1 MKLSIIIPA
10 HNAEKFI
17 GACLYSCSNH
27 PDTEV
32 IVAENC
38 SSDKTYDIAREY
50 QKRYNN
56 IKVMKL
62 ADLGVSNARNK
73 GLEWATGDYVWFVDA
88 DDLIN
93 PDAIKYVIARCDGQ
107 ENIVRFNHY
116 RYYKSKDVLT
126 KRFEQPP
133 YWIWFHE
140 RQFLWEVVWDR
151 IYKRDFLIKNK
162 IKFNNK
168 LNFGEDQIFNL
179 EALRANKGYLQDGHF
194 VYVKTWNNPES
205 ITHHL
210 DTEKRQLNINVLREL
225 KKKYKDDEEMVREID
240 FQIFKLLQLP
250 SFKECK

>member
-1 MKLSIIIPA
+1 MKLSIIIPVY
-10 HNAEKFI
+10 NLEKHI
-17 GACLYSCSNH
+17 LACLYSCVNR

-32 IVAENC
+32 IVVDDGSTDNTGE
-38 SSDKTYDIAREY
+38 IARQYEGVRYFY
-50 QKRYNN
+50 QDHK
-56 IKVMKL
+56 
-62 ADLGVSNARNK
+62 GVSSARNL
-73 GLEWATGDYVWFVDA
+73 GLAEAKGDYVWFVDG

-93 PDAIKYVIARCDGQ
+93 PDAHKYVFARCDGQ

-179 EALRANKGYLQDGHF
+179 EALRANRGYLQDGHF